1 MSSYLKSA
9 YHLSFRLRVMCYM
22 LCVRVHL
29 VAFSVKQY
37 RLQRVQVHIQRATE
51 DLHERIVVDI
61 KLGKSILE
69 AFVGRLW

>member
-1 MSSYLKSA
+1 
-9 YHLSFRLRVMCYM
+9 M